1 MANNGNIGFLKSVE
15 VFADTM
21 GDRFTDND
29 PNNCMII
36 IAHDKEQT
44 LEVVFGG
51 NGDSMLD
58 ALSTAIYQSEGLAD
72 LIIQALGI
80 VVTSKIK
87 NNIQQ
92 ED

>member
-44 LEVVFGG
+44 LEVVLGG